1 MLRGGQKI
9 IKPEEDKMKTIT
21 LINKAIVIS
30 ALTALCCIASFA
42 QFSTQGVEP
51 TGDDTIGREL
61 RPFDFTDKY
70 YSTHG
75 VETAFIINRR
85 NGSDGESVIDFAG
98 DEIYSS
104 VRILATRPAYAYD
117 GSPIY
122 WNLYGEF
129 FKEAFKPGPEG
140 EQARTLAES
149 FPIYIFPSATAKN
162 QERQAAVIENI
173 EGYFDKN
180 VLGLG
185 IVKVVQYTG
194 TGTREDKVFL
204 QEIANRNGLSLD
216 GTPIIRTKSE
226 IHALLRRN
234 LITVKVRGTDSDPGR
249 APFAVAKIIQYPDS
263 GAIAPDAF
271 LMHARQRNGE
281 PLPSERFFVA
291 DFECFKSGGR
301 CSIIR

>member
-1 MLRGGQKI
+1 
-9 IKPEEDKMKTIT
+9 MKTIT

-42 QFSTQGVEP
+42 QRYDAPVD
-51 TGDDTIGREL
+51 TGDTGSIGREL
-61 RPFDFTDKY
+61 RPFDFTDKF

-75 VETAFIINRR
+75 VEAAFIVNRR
-85 NGSDGESVIDFAG
+85 NGSDGQSVVDFAG
-98 DEIYSS
+98 DENYSS

-129 FKEAFKPGPEG
+129 YKEAFKPGPEG
-140 EQARTLAES
+140 DQARTVAES
-149 FPIYIFPSATAKN
+149 FPIYIFPSVTAKN
-162 QERQAAVIENI
+162 QDRQAAVIENI

-180 VLGLG
+180 LLGLG
-185 IVKVVQYTG
+185 AVKVVQYTG

-216 GTPIIRTKSE
+216 GTPIIRTKAE
-226 IHALLRRN
+226 LHALLRRN
-234 LITVKVRGTDSDPGR
+234 LITVKVGDTDNDPGR
-249 APFAVAKIIQYPDS
+249 APFAIAKIIQYPEM

-271 LMHARQRNGE
+271 LVHAKQRNGE
-281 PLPSERFFVA
+281 PLPSESFFVSN
-291 DFECFKSGGR
+291 FECFKTEGR

>member
-1 MLRGGQKI
+1 
-9 IKPEEDKMKTIT
+9 MKTIT

-30 ALTALCCIASFA
+30 ALTALCCVASFA
-42 QFSTQGVEP
+42 QFSTQGIEP
-51 TGDDTIGREL
+51 TNNKGIGPEL

-70 YSTHG
+70 YSTNG
-75 VETAFIINRR
+75 IEAAFIVNRR
-85 NGSDGESVIDFAG
+85 NGSDGESVIDFAA
-98 DEIYSS
+98 DENYSN
-104 VRILATRPAYAYD
+104 VRILATRPAYDYNGA
-117 GSPIY
+117 PVY

-140 EQARTLAES
+140 DQARTLAES
-149 FPIYIFPSATAKN
+149 FPIYIFPSVTAKN

-173 EGYFDKN
+173 DGYFDKN
-180 VLGLG
+180 LLGLG

-216 GTPIIRTKSE
+216 GTPIIRTRAE

-234 LITVKVRGTDSDPGR
+234 LISVKVRGTDNNFGR
-249 APFAVAKIIQYPDS
+249 TSFAVAKIIQYPDM

-271 LMHARQRNGE
+271 LVHVKQSNGE
-281 PLPSERFFVA
+281 PLPSESFFVS
-291 DFECFKSGGR
+291 DFECFKSEGNS